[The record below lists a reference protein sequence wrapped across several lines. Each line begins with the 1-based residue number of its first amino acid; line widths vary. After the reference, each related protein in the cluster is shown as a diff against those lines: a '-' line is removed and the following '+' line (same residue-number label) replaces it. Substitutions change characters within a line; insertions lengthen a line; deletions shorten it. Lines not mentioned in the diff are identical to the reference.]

1 MESMNILVVDDKED
15 VREAIADALSR
26 KGHDVKTASNGPAA
40 LELFAV
46 EPFDLVVSDFKM
58 QPMNGVELLEN
69 VKRANPDVPF
79 LIFTGYGDIK
89 TAVEAMMK
97 GAYSF
102 VEKDESLL
110 QKLEPLVDRALQFR
124 SLIAE
129 NKELRSELLDK
140 WDYVGGAPKLM
151 EVRKF
156 IQAVAGSRATV
167 LITGES
173 GTGKELVARWIHY
186 NSPRKPGPFI
196 KINCASLPEGLV
208 ESELFGYEKGAF
220 TGAIKS
226 KAGKFEAA
234 SGGTILL
241 DEIGEMPMP
250 AQAKLLRVIQE
261 REVQKVGGDDPV
273 QVDVRILAASNR
285 NLEDEIK
292 NGRFREDLYYRLNV
306 FHVQLPPLRERK
318 EDIMKLASHFIG
330 KYNDENGFRVE
341 GLNEGCEKLLMAY
354 NWPGNIRELE
364 NTVQR
369 AVILTKT
376 GLISPETLTFL
387 SEGGGRLLSQGQ
399 QGGAGF
405 EAGMTIADAERELI
419 IKTLEHCAQNRT
431 KAADMLGI
439 SIRTLRNKLNEY
451 ALGTQ
456 QQDDAD
462 E

>member
-1 MESMNILVVDDKED
+1 MNILVVDDKED
-15 VREAIADALSR
+15 VREAIAAVLLR
-26 KGHDVKTASNGPAA
+26 KDYGVKTASGGPAA
-40 LELFAV
+40 LELFSR

-58 QPMNGVELLEN
+58 QPMNGIELLEN
-69 VKRANPDVPF
+69 VKKANPDIPF

-89 TAVEAMMK
+89 TAVDAMMK

-102 VEKDESLL
+102 LEKDDSLF
-110 QKLEPLVDRALQFR
+110 QKLEPLVERALQFR

-129 NKELRSELLDK
+129 NKELKNELLDK
-140 WDYVGGAPKLM
+140 WDFVGGAPKLM

-156 IQAVAGSRATV
+156 IEAVVGSRATV
-167 LITGES
+167 LITGET
-173 GTGKELVARWIHY
+173 GTGKELAARWIHY
-186 NSPRKPGPFI
+186 NSPRKPGPFV
-196 KINCASLPEGLV
+196 KINCATLPEGLV

-220 TGAIKS
+220 TGALKS

-285 NLEDEIK
+285 NLEEEIK

-306 FHVQLPPLRERK
+306 FHVRLPPLRERR
-318 EDIMKLASHFIG
+318 EDIIKLALHFIG
-330 KYNDENGFRVE
+330 KYNDENGLRVE
-341 GLNEGCEKLLMAY
+341 GLEDECEKPLLAY

-364 NTVQR
+364 NTIQR
-369 AVILTKT
+369 AVILTQT
-376 GLISPETLTFL
+376 GKISSKTLTFL
-387 SEGGGRLLSQGQ
+387 NEGGGKSALQGQ
-399 QGGAGF
+399 NAVGF
-405 EAGMTIADAERELI
+405 EAGMTIADAEKELI

-431 KAADMLGI
+431 KAAEMLGI

-451 ALGTQ
+451 NMGA
-456 QQDDAD
+456 QDDA
-462 E
+462 EE